1 MDKCIN
7 TYFLFGN
14 EIKSCSEFENY
25 NRKSGKS
32 LYEVIRISDGIP
44 VFLMEH
50 LQRLENS
57 AKIMKYTLCISRD
70 EIINAIL
77 SLIDKNNVNEGNI
90 KLVINYIPKDENSE
104 NNHDLK
110 EVFLAYLIP
119 HSYPSKEQYLN
130 GVKTI
135 TYHGERNNPNA
146 KVIDNDFRD
155 KVNTEINSKDA
166 YEAILIDHSGIITE
180 GSRSNIFM
188 VSGNNVY
195 TSMAENVLPGI
206 TRQVIIKICKDLN
219 MEFQQRNIHQ
229 SEIKK
234 LTALLISGTSPM
246 VLPINAV
253 DEFSFNSSKNS
264 IINSIMKGFQAK
276 VSNNKKDFVKY
287 IETRTIN
294 K

>member
-25 NRKSGKS
+25 NRSTGKS

-77 SLIDKNNVNEGNI
+77 SLIDKNNVKEGNL
-90 KLVINYIPKDENSE
+90 KLVINYIPKDENS
-104 NNHDLK
+104 DALK
-110 EVFLAYLIP
+110 EVFLAYLISY
-119 HSYPSKEQYLN
+119 SYPTKEQYLH

-155 KVNTEINSKDA
+155 KVNTEINSRNA

-219 MEFQQRNIHQ
+219 IEFQQRNIHER
-229 SEIKK
+229 EIKE
-234 LTALLISGTSPM
+234 LTGLFISGTSPK

-264 IINSIMKGFQAK
+264 IISSIMKEFQLK
-276 VSNNKKDFVKY
+276 ISNNKKDFVKY

>member
-25 NRKSGKS
+25 NRKVGKS

-44 VFLMEH
+44 IFLMEH

-90 KLVINYIPKDENSE
+90 KLVINYISKDENTE
-104 NNHDLK
+104 NNEDLK

-119 HSYPSKEQYLN
+119 YSYPSKEQYLQ

-155 KVNTEINSKDA
+155 KVNIEINSKNA
-166 YEAILIDHSGIITE
+166 YEAILIDHCGFITE

-188 VSGNNVY
+188 VCGNMVY

-219 MEFQQRNIHQ
+219 IEFQQRNIHE
-229 SEIKK
+229 SEIQK
-234 LTALLISGTSPM
+234 LTALFISGTSPM

-253 DEFSFNSSKNS
+253 DEFSFNSSKDS
-264 IINSIMKGFQAK
+264 IINSIMKEFQAK